1 MAQTPARLGK
11 MAEPAQRSPTLD
23 DVAASAGVS
32 AATVSRFIN
41 NPKMVAAATAER
53 IRAAIAE
60 TGYIPN
66 LLAGGLASSKSR
78 LVAVL
83 IPHLTDSIFNDTIE
97 AMAEE
102 LMAAGTHVMLGL
114 TGVSAERTEEL
125 IRDSLSRRVD
135 GIISSGPLNEA
146 TCELVKRSGCLFIQ
160 IWELPDD
167 PVGIAVGFS
176 HRDAGRD
183 VARFLVSRGYRRP
196 HVVTANG
203 TRARMRTDSLIEEWH
218 ALGGGPVTEA
228 EVDIPSRFGHAR
240 RVFADLRRLEEMP
253 DVVVC
258 GSDYLAQ
265 GLIVEAQAA
274 GLRVPDN
281 LAVIGFGNSS
291 LAGDMRPTITTI
303 EVDGARIAR
312 EAIALIGQHSRG
324 EPPRKRTIDVGF
336 RLIAR
341 ESA

>member
-1 MAQTPARLGK
+1 MADLAAK
-11 MAEPAQRSPTLD
+11 VPTLD
-23 DVAASAGVS
+23 DVALAAGVS

-41 NPKMVAAATAER
+41 NPKVVAQATAER
-53 IRAAIAE
+53 IRAAISE
-60 TGYIPN
+60 SGYIPN

-78 LVAVL
+78 MVAVL

-97 AMAEE
+97 AMANE
-102 LMAAGTHVMLGL
+102 LVASGTNVMLGL

-135 GIISSGPLNEA
+135 GIISSGPLNQS
-146 TCELVKRSGCLFIQ
+146 TCDLVRRSGCLFIQ

-167 PVGIAVGFS
+167 PLGIAVGFS

-183 VARFLVSRGYRRP
+183 VARFLMARGYRRP
-196 HVVTANG
+196 HVVTADG
-203 TRARMRTDSLIEEWH
+203 TRARMRTAGLIEEWQ
-218 ALGGGPVTEA
+218 ALGGGPLTEA
-228 EVDIPSRFGHAR
+228 TVDIPSRFGHGR
-240 RVFADLRRLEEMP
+240 RVFADLRRLGEMP

-291 LAGDMRPTITTI
+291 IAGEMRPTITTI
-303 EVDGARIAR
+303 DIDGARIAR
-312 EAIALIGQHSRG
+312 EAIAAIGRHGKG
-324 EPPRKRTIDVGF
+324 EAPRERSIDVGF

>member
-1 MAQTPARLGK
+1 MGDKLKLVAGPARN
-11 MAEPAQRSPTLD
+11 PTLD
-23 DVAASAGVS
+23 DVAAEAGVS
-32 AATVSRFIN
+32 AATVSRYVN
-41 NPKMVAAATAER
+41 NPKVVAPGTAER
-53 IRAAIAE
+53 IRAAIVA

-66 LLAGGLASSKSR
+66 LLAGGLASSRSR
-78 LVAVL
+78 MVAVL

-97 AMAEE
+97 AMVEE
-102 LMAAGTHVMLGL
+102 LAAAGTNVMLGL
-114 TGVSAERTEEL
+114 TGVSAARTEEL
-125 IRDSLSRRVD
+125 IRDALSRRAD
-135 GIISSGPLNEA
+135 AIISSGPLNEA
-146 TCELVKRSGCLFIQ
+146 TLDLVRRGPSLFIQ
-160 IWELPDD
+160 IWELPED
-167 PVGIAVGFS
+167 PIGLAVGFS
-176 HRDAGRD
+176 HHAAGRD
-183 VARFLVSRGYRRP
+183 VARFLVSRGYTRP
-196 HVVTANG
+196 HLVTADG
-203 TRARMRTDSLIEEWH
+203 TRARMRRDGFIEEWQ

-228 EVDIPSRFGHAR
+228 TIDIPSRFGHAR

-291 LAGDMRPTITTI
+291 IAGEMRPTITTVDI
-303 EVDGARIAR
+303 DGARIAR
-312 EAIALIGQHSRG
+312 EAIAAIRRHGLNEALLERS
-324 EPPRKRTIDVGF
+324 IDVGF